1 MRLRTI
7 GLISTLTLGL
17 LVGPMPAEAQ
27 QAGKTSLIGYL
38 SNKAGP
44 SARTEVFL
52 QALRHL
58 GWVEGNNIAFV
69 YRWRAAGKRGRY
81 AAKAEELV
89 RLKVD
94 LIVTEGRATAQAA
107 KNATKTIPIVMAVAG
122 DAVEHGLV
130 TSLARPGGNV
140 TGMSEGFADL
150 HTKLLEVL
158 HETLP
163 KVTRVAFLWNDTPV
177 YARSLRAVQAVAPA
191 LGFAIQ
197 SLEFRPGEEIESV
210 LEAALQERAGALM
223 VVTGMYRSSGRQIA
237 EFAAKNRMPAFSTSR
252 SSVGRYFGLI
262 GYGPHWP
269 DMYRR
274 SATYVD
280 KILKGAKPADLPVQ
294 RPVKF
299 SLVVNLKTAKQLG
312 ITIPPEVLYRA
323 TKVIK

>member
-7 GLISTLTLGL
+7 GLISSLVLGL
-17 LVGPMPAEAQ
+17 LTGPLPAEAQ

-44 SARTEVFL
+44 SARTETFL

-107 KNATKTIPIVMAVAG
+107 KNATKTIPIVMAVAA

-130 TSLARPGGNV
+130 ASLARPGGNV

-191 LGFAIQ
+191 LGFTIQ

-210 LEAALQERAGALM
+210 LEAAVQERAGALM

-237 EFAAKNRMPAFSTSR
+237 EFAAKNRMPAFSMSR

-262 GYGPHWP
+262 SYGPHWP

-299 SLVVNLKTAKQLG
+299 SLLVNLKTAKALG
-312 ITIPPEVLYRA
+312 ITIPPSILFRA
-323 TKVIK
+323 TEVIK